1 MTRFLYNLSRL
12 ALLVLTLAFLSF
24 FLITL
29 DGMDSIQPV
38 VDYATKYLPALLIP
52 VLIAMAVLLLL
63 RWMGKDKDEEVGFT
77 DFFAA
82 VLAIVFQVATIIVWR
97 AQGNDIAGSL
107 ASNIPDVKI
116 LTEHAGTMG
125 VLGVTA
131 LQFLAFVFYW
141 IADPDPRT
149 SSDNDHDHD

>member
-107 ASNIPDVKI
+107 ASNIPDVKVLI
-116 LTEHAGTMG
+116 PDRHADHRG
-125 VLGVTA
+125 
-131 LQFLAFVFYW
+131 AFVNP
-141 IADPDPRT
+141 IALDREVLIEYFPYI
-149 SSDNDHDHD
+149 S